1 MSASIAS
8 TPARAVSHVSTSG
21 RGRRPVR
28 ASSASSGDEG
38 RPGLNLLGKT
48 VKPEHILAGRGD
60 DAVAKLA
67 LEAIA
72 EERGVD
78 VDALANDLARLETV
92 VPGLKSRR
100 LRGELKA
107 GLVVSLALDIS
118 AATANVL
125 RLKRELRGNI
135 DVAEVCAKEPRLL
148 QLGEEDF
155 AELAERL
162 EKARSA
168 LGASC
173 DADALFA
180 TLPACLVPEHA
191 DGLSSDVLV
200 QRSLELLEMIPDAD
214 IVAIAASRKQVLLN
228 EDAHASAKL
237 AISALRQRM
246 PSECKIDR
254 MLTDFPSLLLVDID
268 ALFHDMRNTFQQDPA
283 DLLRRDPSI
292 SHRVRLSS
300 LLRVFV
306 FVAHSTARMTRRDP
320 FEAFVFIRE
329 TLTQSLHL
337 SP

>member
-1 MSASIAS
+1 MFASAAS
-8 TPARAVSHVSTSG
+8 TPARSLARASTSG
-21 RGRRPVR
+21 RGRRPYAPAFAR
-28 ASSASSGDEG
+28 AASSGDEG

-67 LEAIA
+67 LEAIS

-125 RLKRELRGNI
+125 RLKRELRGKV

-148 QLGEEDF
+148 QLAEEDF
-155 AELAERL
+155 LELAERL
-162 EKARSA
+162 EKARRA

-173 DADALFA
+173 DTDALFA

-191 DGLSSDVLV
+191 GGLNCEMLV
-200 QRSLELLEMIPDAD
+200 QRTLELSEIIPDAD

-237 AISALRQRM
+237 AIRALRKLM
-246 PSECKIDR
+246 PRECKIDR

-268 ALFHDMRNTFQQDPA
+268 ALFDDIRNTFQQDPA

-292 SHRVRLSS
+292 SRRVRLSP
-300 LLRVFV
+300 RFYRT
-306 FVAHSTARMTRRDP
+306 FHRAHYSSRSVRIGR
-320 FEAFVFIRE
+320 FHE
-329 TLTQSLHL
+329 TLTQSLCL
-337 SP
+337 SS